1 MPRCS
6 HCGEL
11 VSRNEMVC
19 RHCLQAPLSEAADSG
34 HRESSNLTGEAVE
47 SDEPMV
53 TIAQFR
59 NAAEA
64 GYFAHELLRDADI
77 PAVVTM
83 DESFDALTGF
93 WSTRFVLAVAEE
105 FSETALLC
113 LQRLSE
119 HSEPDDKPF
128 DSEFDDDEF
137 NDSMANNNWMQQS
150 SDVMTSDVAA
160 QSNVNWV
167 PIVLTLAAGSI
178 VFWGVRTMNAKPRA
192 QAAVAGE
199 RNQPDV
205 WKMLSTPERPWVQ
218 QLEKGRRELR
228 FDSARREGILYEDLD
243 GDGQFET
250 KIRIREFAPQR

>member
-6 HCGEL
+6 HWGEL
-11 VSRNEMVC
+11 VSRSEPVC
-19 RHCLQAPLSEAADSG
+19 PACSQTPVSESADG
-34 HRESSNLTGEAVE
+34 IHG
-47 SDEPMV
+47 EPMV
-53 TIAQFR
+53 AIAQFR

-64 GYFAHELLRDADI
+64 GYFAHELLREADI
-77 PAVVTM
+77 PADITM
-83 DESFDALTGF
+83 DESFDAVSGY

-105 FSETALLC
+105 FSESARLC
-113 LQRLSE
+113 LQRLSD
-119 HSEPDDKPF
+119 HSTPDDRPYR
-128 DSEFDDDEF
+128 SEFAVDEMKDPMADDD
-137 NDSMANNNWMQQS
+137 WMQPS
-150 SDVMTSDVAA
+150 SDMMVSDVAE

-178 VFWGVRTMNAKPRA
+178 VFWGVRTMHAKPQA
-192 QAAVAGE
+192 QAAAAGE

-218 QLEKGRRELR
+218 QLDDGRRELR
-228 FDSARREGILYEDLD
+228 FDSDRREGILYEDLD